1 MIAFD
6 LRCSNGHSFEGWF
19 KDLESFNEQGS
30 RGMIICPFCKSN
42 RVSRELSPVA
52 IKSPRGDERPQQEDT
67 PDYRK
72 LAMGIMEYIQKNFE
86 DVGTDFAKEA
96 LKIHYGVTEKRDI
109 RGSATTEEEKT
120 LKEEGIKFFK
130 FPFFKPKDEDS

>member
-19 KDLESFNEQGS
+19 KDLESFNEQDS
-30 RGMIICPFCKSN
+30 RDMIICPVCKSN
-42 RVSRELSPVA
+42 KITRELSPVA
-52 IKSPRGDERPQQEDT
+52 IKSVRGEEEPQQNK

-72 LAMGIMEYIQKNFE
+72 LAMGVMEYIRNNFE
-86 DVGTDFAKEA
+86 DVGADFAKEA
-96 LKIHYGVTEKRDI
+96 LKIHYGVAEKRDI
-109 RGSATTEEEKT
+109 RGSATDEEEKT
-120 LKEEGIKFFK
+120 LKDEGIKFFK

>member
-42 RVSRELSPVA
+42 KVSRELSPVA
-52 IKSPRGDERPQQEDT
+52 IKSPRGDVRPQEDT

-109 RGSATTEEEKT
+109 RGSATDEEEKT
-120 LKEEGIKFFK
+120 LKDEGIKFFK

>member
-42 RVSRELSPVA
+42 KVSRELSPVA
-52 IKSPRGDERPQQEDT
+52 IKSPRGDGKPQEDT

>member
-19 KDLESFNEQGS
+19 KDLESFNEQDS
-30 RGMIICPFCKSN
+30 RDMILCPICKSN
-42 RVSRELSPVA
+42 KITRELSPVA
-52 IKSPRGDERPQQEDT
+52 IKSVRGEEEPQQNK

-72 LAMGIMEYIQKNFE
+72 LAIGVMEYIRNNFE
-86 DVGTDFAKEA
+86 DVGADFAKEA
-96 LKIHYGVTEKRDI
+96 LKIHYGVAEKRDI
-109 RGSATTEEEKT
+109 RGSATDEEEKT
-120 LKEEGIKFFK
+120 LKDEGVKFFK

>member
-19 KDLESFNEQGS
+19 KDLESFNEQDS
-30 RGMIICPFCKSN
+30 RDMIICPVCKSN
-42 RVSRELSPVA
+42 KITRELSPVA
-52 IKSPRGDERPQQEDT
+52 IKSVRGEENPQQNK

-72 LAMGIMEYIQKNFE
+72 LAIGVMEYIRNNFE
-86 DVGTDFAKEA
+86 DVGADFAKEA
-96 LKIHYGVTEKRDI
+96 LKIHYGVAEKRDI
-109 RGSATTEEEKT
+109 RGSATDEEEKT
-120 LKEEGIKFFK
+120 LEDEGVKFFK

>member
-19 KDLESFNEQGS
+19 NDLESFNEQDS
-30 RGMIICPFCKSN
+30 RDMIICPVCKSN
-42 RVSRELSPVA
+42 KITRELSPVA
-52 IKSPRGDERPQQEDT
+52 IKSVRGEEEPQQNK

-72 LAMGIMEYIQKNFE
+72 LAMGVMEYIRNNFE
-86 DVGTDFAKEA
+86 DVGADFAKEA
-96 LKIHYGVTEKRDI
+96 LKIHYGVAEKRDI
-109 RGSATTEEEKT
+109 RGSATDEEEKT
-120 LKEEGIKFFK
+120 LKDEGVKFFK

>member
-30 RGMIICPFCKSN
+30 QGMIICPFCKSN
-42 RVSRELSPVA
+42 KVIRELSPVA
-52 IKSPRGDERPQQEDT
+52 IKSPRENGRPQQEDT

-72 LAMGIMEYIQKNFE
+72 LAIGIMEYIQKNFE

-96 LKIHYGVTEKRDI
+96 LKIHYGVAEKRDI